1 MQLITKIWSFTPMY
15 SPILSTLGTRSFY
28 FNTNL
33 NNVLKAGHQLRY
45 PQARGDELIF
55 KIGSLDISTTRPW
68 RYCLHADHE
77 SPITFVS
84 DKSTLCNHIVPC
96 IMKTNRWRLTLNS
109 FDDVCRRVYYYRVS
123 WWQIPLW
130 WTSSIRIVVQNS
142 RNGINP
148 LRDAVFGAAAWKNS
162 PWKGGWANKVKCN
175 KGNTWWRFMSMVALL
190 KILIA

>member
-1 MQLITKIWSFTPMY
+1 MIFYPYTFLFCPHLKHDRSISI
-15 SPILSTLGTRSFY
+15 PILTTI
-28 FNTNL
+28 
-33 NNVLKAGHQLRY
+33 LKAGHQLRY

-109 FDDVCRRVYYYRVS
+109 FDDMCRRMYYYRVS
-123 WWQIPLW
+123 WWQTPLW
-130 WTSSIRIVVQNS
+130 WTSSIRMLS
-142 RNGINP
+142 REPKWN
-148 LRDAVFGAAAWKNS
+148 
-162 PWKGGWANKVKCN
+162 
-175 KGNTWWRFMSMVALL
+175 
-190 KILIA
+190 